1 MIETLVT
8 ILHIL
13 TCIALILVIIL
24 QSGKGGGVSAAF
36 GGGAGAALGQRS
48 AGTVLGKFT
57 AIAAGVFMVTSMV
70 LAVFSTPSARDR
82 TLNDVP
88 TAEQKKTETPSKAE
102 APKKPKTTPV
112 KVAPT
117 KATPIK
123 VTPKP
128 AGDVPTTP
136 VSPKP
141 APADPVPS
149 PEDPK

>member
-13 TCIALILVIIL
+13 TCISLILVIIL

-82 TLNDVP
+82 TLGDVP
-88 TAEQKKTETPSKAE
+88 AAVEQK
-102 APKKPKTTPV
+102 APKKEEAKPKAKEP
-112 KVAPT
+112 APT
-117 KATPIK
+117 KAAPAPIK
-123 VTPKP
+123 VE
-128 AGDVPTTP
+128 
-136 VSPKP
+136 P
-141 APADPVPS
+141 APAKS
-149 PEDPK
+149 PAPAKAAPAPAKVEPTPAKTGQP